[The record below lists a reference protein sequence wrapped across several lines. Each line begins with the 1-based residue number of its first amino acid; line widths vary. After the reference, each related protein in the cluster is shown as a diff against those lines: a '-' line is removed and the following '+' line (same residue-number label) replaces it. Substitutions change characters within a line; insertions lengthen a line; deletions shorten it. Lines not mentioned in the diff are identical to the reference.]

1 MQNRGRRA
9 ALGWIGVALLMA
21 PCGCATLGTLKGRDA
36 AAADEPAANAIQLAS
51 AKEAYLPPA
60 DPAADRVS
68 RQLALSED
76 QRKALA
82 LRVQQLQAVLEEKDA
97 ALAQADHE
105 LQAANAEINHTRE
118 DLKRWKQE
126 TVSLREKLSKSE
138 EETLSAL
145 QSVVPTLE
153 RMSNNK

>member
-1 MQNRGRRA
+1 MRSTWLRQGNLLASHGSGRRSRFA
-9 ALGWIGVALLMA
+9 ATRPFRGIN
-21 PCGCATLGTLKGRDA
+21 GR
-36 AAADEPAANAIQLAS
+36 
-51 AKEAYLPPA
+51 
-60 DPAADRVS
+60 R
-68 RQLALSED
+68 LALH
-76 QRKALA
+76 
-82 LRVQQLQAVLEEKDA
+82 VQQLQAVLEEKDA

-105 LQAANAEINHTRE
+105 LQAANAEINRTRE

-153 RMSNNK
+153 CMSNDK